1 MLYQLLSMAVERP
14 IYDNEFIST
23 KKIINDVPLF
33 NVPLRQ
39 IYINE
44 KDNPLIKTD
53 RDLLTVAQGR
63 KKNRKKR
70 SRKGNKKGSK

>member
-1 MLYQLLSMAVERP
+1 MIHL
-14 IYDNEFIST
+14 
-23 KKIINDVPLF
+23 
-33 NVPLRQ
+33 Q

-63 KKNRKKR
+63 KKSRKKR
-70 SRKGNKKGSK
+70 SRKRSRKGSRK